1 MSNKNNVLVV
11 AAHPDDEVLGCWGTM
26 ARLVQEGREVNIAI
40 LGEGATSRYQE
51 RDQADQSK
59 VEVLLDNSQQ
69 VADMIG
75 ARQVFNYGLPD
86 NRFDTLPLLEV
97 IKKIEK
103 LVAQLEP
110 AVIYTHHP
118 ADLNIDHS
126 VVFRATLTATRPV
139 IGFPVRDIYAFE
151 IPSSTEWAFQSY
163 ERTFRPTVFVDIS
176 DTIDVKI
183 KAMQEYESESR
194 HFPHPRSPEAL
205 RAISRRWGS
214 VVGVEYAEA
223 FELIRSIR

>member
-1 MSNKNNVLVV
+1 MSNNNNVLVV

-26 ARLVQEGREVNIAI
+26 ARLVQEGREVYIAI

-51 RDQADQSK
+51 RDQADRSK

-75 ARQVFNYGLPD
+75 ASQVLNYGLPD
-86 NRFDTLPLLEV
+86 NRFDTLSLLDV
-97 IKKIEK
+97 VKIVEK
-103 LVAQLEP
+103 LIVEIEP

-118 ADLNIDHS
+118 GDLNIDHG

-139 IGFPVRDIYAFE
+139 SGCPVRDLFAFE
-151 IPSSTEWAFQSY
+151 IPSSTEWSFNTYQP
-163 ERTFRPTVFVDIS
+163 EFRPNVFVDITDS
-176 DTIDVKI
+176 MEMKVKS
-183 KAMQEYESESR
+183 MQTYKSESR

-205 RAISRRWGS
+205 LAIASHWGS
-214 VVGVEYAEA
+214 VVGVKQAEP
-223 FELIRSIR
+223 FELIRSLR

>member
-183 KAMQEYESESR
+183 EAMQEYESESR